1 MPQAIY
7 QIDSAHSSAQFTVR
21 HLMIS
26 NVRGEFTKVSGSITY
41 DPAAAANASV
51 DATIDAASINTREAQ
66 RDAHLKS
73 ADFFDVAQFPVL
85 TFSGKAVAAQ
95 DGEWNL
101 TGDLTIHGVTREVVL
116 RVEGPT
122 PETKDPWGN
131 MRIGATATAKI
142 NRKDFGLTWNA
153 AMETGGVLVGEEVKI
168 TIDLEAIRQG

>member
-41 DPAAAANASV
+41 GPAGAADASI

-73 ADFFDVAQFPVL
+73 ADFFDVAQFPAL
-85 TFSGKAVAAQ
+85 TFRSKAIAAH
-95 DGEWNL
+95 DGEWDV

-153 AMETGGVLVGEEVKI
+153 ALEAGGVMVGEEVKI